1 MEYHVLHFPE
11 RSRFEIDL
19 NGHTAY
25 LEYELKEDGI
35 DIVHTV
41 VPQFLEGRGVASALM
56 KEVLC
61 YAHEKQ
67 LQVIPSCSFADAYIR
82 RQK

>member
-19 NGHTAY
+19 DGDTAY
-25 LEYELKEDGI
+25 LEYELKEEGI

-56 KEVLC
+56 KEALC
-61 YAHEKQ
+61 YAREKK
-67 LQVIPSCSFADAYIR
+67 LQVIPSCSFADVYIR